1 MNKPLVFVFGA
12 LAGAVG
18 ALMLSPNSGERNR
31 AIVADKV
38 DYYTSQGEQVFQQ
51 TADTVRSKVRGVT
64 ESGNSDA
71 ADIREKI
78 NEARDRIAEQITR
91 NSSNPQ
97 DVAADVSDVA
107 DNAADAVSDAADKA
121 ADAAEDAA
129 KAAAEAVK
137 SK

>member
-1 MNKPLVFVFGA
+1 MNKPLVFIFGA
-12 LAGAVG
+12 ACGAIG

-64 ESGNSDA
+64 DSGSSDA

-107 DNAADAVSDAADKA
+107 ENAADAVSEAADKA
-121 ADAAEDAA
+121 ADTAEDAA